1 MDLLVCCK
9 IIPDLDLL
17 SDQDWV
23 VPDRGRIDATFVR
36 TMVNPYDES
45 ALELALRLADG
56 AEGRDPA
63 RLSALTIG
71 SRQADPA
78 LKTLLALRF
87 DRVVRMEPGADPG
100 FCPEAVADLIAGYV
114 RSRPQDALLM
124 GQQSGE
130 GDHGKTP
137 FLVAERLGW
146 PCVTEVTCVEAAPR
160 HRLRITS
167 RVDRGIL
174 TQTLRPPCVLCVG
187 NVPGSA
193 LRVPT
198 LKARMVHGQRP
209 IERIPVAPDL
219 ERWNQDY
226 ALGPL
231 TRISHARAGQILQG
245 PDAGVL
251 AGTLYEQWLQSRLAA
266 L

>member
-9 IIPDLDLL
+9 IVPDLDLL
-17 SDQDWV
+17 SDHDWV
-23 VPDRGRIDATFVR
+23 VPDHGRIDVSFVR

-45 ALELALRLADG
+45 ALELALRA
-56 AEGRDPA
+56 AEGAGPEPV
-63 RLSALTIG
+63 RLSALSIG
-71 SRQADPA
+71 TRQADPA

-87 DRVVRMEPGADPG
+87 DRVVRMEPGADLG
-100 FCPEAVADLIAGYV
+100 FCPEAVAELIAGFV
-114 RSRPQDALLM
+114 RERPQDALLM

-146 PCVTEVTCVEAAPR
+146 PCVTEVIRVEAAPGR
-160 HRLRITS
+160 RLRITS
-167 RVDRGIL
+167 RVDRGLL

-187 NVPGSA
+187 NVAGSA

-198 LKARMVHGQRP
+198 LKDRMVHGQRP
-209 IERIPVAPDL
+209 IERIPVEPDL
-219 ERWNQDY
+219 ESWKQDY
-226 ALGPL
+226 ALGTL
-231 TRISHARAGQILQG
+231 TRIGHARAGRILRG
-245 PDAGVL
+245 LDAGAL
-251 AGTLYEQWLQSRLAA
+251 AGTLFDQWLQSRLAA